1 MIRLLLRW
9 VLLAVAVVASAYI
22 EEALG
27 LGLRTSVQE
36 GGSAYSLF
44 VAVALL
50 ALINATLGKVL
61 KFLTIPLNC
70 LTLGFFS
77 LVVNAFMLIIV
88 ANMNL
93 GIELEGE
100 GLPRFFSAL
109 VGSILIS
116 AINAML
122 GTFVGDKDKD
132 D

>member
-1 MIRLLLRW
+1 MFRLLLRW
-9 VLLAVAVVASAYI
+9 VLLVVAVVATAFI

-36 GGSAYSLF
+36 GGSAFSLF
-44 VAVALL
+44 IAVAVL
-50 ALINATLGKVL
+50 ALVNATLGKVL

-70 LTLGFFS
+70 LTLGLFS

-93 GIELEGE
+93 GIEIEGE

-122 GTFVGDKDKD
+122 GTFVGDKGKD